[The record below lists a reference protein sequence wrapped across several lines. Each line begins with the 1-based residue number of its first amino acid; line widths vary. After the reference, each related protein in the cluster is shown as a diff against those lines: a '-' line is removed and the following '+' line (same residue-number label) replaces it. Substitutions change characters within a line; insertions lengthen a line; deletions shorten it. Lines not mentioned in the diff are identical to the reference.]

1 MEEILNI
8 GFGNAVIASRIVAV
22 VSSQSAPI
30 KRLREEAKQHNRLV
44 DATAGRQTRSVI
56 ITDSDHVILS
66 SVQVATLI
74 SRLAYKNQVNNS
86 D

>member
-8 GFGNAVIASRIVAV
+8 GFGNAVVASRIVAV

-30 KRLREEAKQHNRLV
+30 KRLREEAKRHNHLI